1 MSCILCIT
9 RKSRRPCPA
18 AQGDI
23 CPQCCAEQRE
33 EKLDCPLTCEFLRES
48 RKHEKYI
55 PVPKSATPHPEV
67 PLTEDFLS
75 RNDLLMQFLSVAV
88 RDAALSTPGATDADL
103 REAVDAVVRTLKTA
117 DSGLIYE
124 TRPANPFA
132 ASIQEKINAQVAELK
147 RQIDAHSAGATL
159 RDKDILGILVFI
171 ARVSLS
177 LNNGKRKGRSFLAML
192 LERFP
197 VPKSQDGLAQA
208 PESAAS
214 PSGLI
219 VSS

>member
-1 MSCILCIT
+1 MSCILCTT

-33 EKLDCPLTCEFLRES
+33 EKLDCPLSCEFLRES
-48 RKHEKYI
+48 RKHEKYVE
-55 PVPKSATPHPEV
+55 VPKSATPHPEV
-67 PLTEDFLS
+67 KLGEDFLS

-88 RDAALSTPGATDADL
+88 RDAALSTAGATDADV
-103 REAVDAVVRTLKTA
+103 REAVDAVIQTLKTA

-124 TRPANPFA
+124 TRSANPFA
-132 ASIQEKINAQVAELK
+132 ASIQEKINTQIAELK
-147 RQIDAHSAGATL
+147 RQIGERSAGATL
-159 RDKDILGILVFI
+159 RDKDMLGIMVFI
-171 ARVSLS
+171 ARVSIS

-197 VPKSQDGLAQA
+197 APKSSEGQKT
-208 PESAAS
+208 PEPAAS
-214 PSGLI
+214 PAGLI
-219 VSS
+219 VGS